1 MVRWRRGVLKSVGHH
16 YIFLILDKAL
26 DVANKLS
33 TTLKFYTN
41 IYIFRVKN
49 FLNMVVMGL

>member
-33 TTLKFYTN
+33 TTLKLYTI
-41 IYIFRVKN
+41 IYIFRVKT
-49 FLNMVVMGL
+49 F

>member
-1 MVRWRRGVLKSVGHH
+1 MVRWRRGVLKSVSHH

-33 TTLKFYTN
+33 TTLKLYTN
-41 IYIFRVKN
+41 IYIFRVKT
-49 FLNMVVMGL
+49 F